1 MQIDCPSAKTRV
13 PKDCSGSPQGPSPS
27 PTLVWFGSFQFKM
40 KQRFLEFSASHH
52 ALARYPALLNPNLQ
66 PIRIQ
71 GVARGKLVSVVH
83 PGAQAES
90 HRVLDPYF
98 DLILRDGITVFKST
112 VRCGIEELSVCRK
125 DAGKV
130 SMQEKSWLIHAVP
143 LK

>member
-1 MQIDCPSAKTRV
+1 
-13 PKDCSGSPQGPSPS
+13 
-27 PTLVWFGSFQFKM
+27 M
-40 KQRFLEFSASHH
+40 KQPFLEFSASHH
-52 ALARYPALLNPNLQ
+52 ALTRYPALLNPNLQ

-71 GVARGKLVSVVH
+71 GGSARQVGLVH

-98 DLILRDGITVFKST
+98 DLILRDGITVFRST

-130 SMQEKSWLIHAVP
+130 STQTKVMAYSRCSFEVRRKQKVAAGPPLDVHPVP
-143 LK
+143 R